1 MELDEITYGGHD
13 EKEYE
18 GERRTQIEPRSALT
32 ISSGQEGD
40 WERASEIE
48 MDEFWHGNRI

>member
-48 MDEFWHGNRI
+48 MD